1 MDLVTPGFGLVFWT
15 TLSFLILLFLL
26 RKFAWKPILGAV
38 NDREKSIEEALVE
51 AQKAREEMA
60 NLKADNERIL
70 KEARAERDQM
80 LKEARSIREK
90 MIEDSKET
98 ARTEAEKILTS
109 AREGIENE
117 KKAALIELRNTVGT
131 LAIEVAEKVL
141 RSELTNSDKSKEL
154 VDGYLKDIS
163 FN

>member
-15 TLSFLILLFLL
+15 TLSFLILLLLL

-38 NDREKSIEEALVE
+38 NAREKSIEEALIE
-51 AQKAREEMA
+51 AKKAREEMA

-80 LKEARSIREK
+80 LKEARTIRDN
-90 MIEDSKET
+90 MIEESKGS
-98 ARTEAEKILTS
+98 AKAEAEKIISS
-109 AREGIENE
+109 ARETIENE
-117 KKAALIELRNTVGT
+117 KKAALHELRNTVGT

-141 RSELTNSDKSKEL
+141 RSELTNTDKSKEL
-154 VDGYLKDIS
+154 VDDYLKDIS

>member
-26 RKFAWKPILGAV
+26 RKFAWKPILTAV
-38 NDREKSIEEALVE
+38 NDREQSIEEALTE

-80 LKEARSIREK
+80 LKEAREIRDNMVE
-90 MIEDSKET
+90 ESKQK
-98 ARTEAEKILTS
+98 AKDEAEKILVQ
-109 AREGIENE
+109 ARETIENE
-117 KKAALIELRNTVGT
+117 KKAALHDLRNTVGT

-141 RSELTNSDKSKEL
+141 RSELTNTGKSKEL
-154 VDGYLKDIS
+154 VDDYLNDIS

>member
-26 RKFAWKPILGAV
+26 RKFAWKPILTAV
-38 NDREKSIEEALVE
+38 NDREQSIEEALTE

-80 LKEARSIREK
+80 LKEAREIRDNMVE
-90 MIEDSKET
+90 ESKQK
-98 ARTEAEKILTS
+98 AKDEAEKILVQ
-109 AREGIENE
+109 ARETIENE
-117 KKAALIELRNTVGT
+117 KKAALHDLRNTVGT

-141 RSELTNSDKSKEL
+141 RSELTNTDKSKEL
-154 VDGYLKDIS
+154 VDDYLNDIS

>member
-26 RKFAWKPILGAV
+26 RKFAWKPILTAV
-38 NDREKSIEEALVE
+38 NDREQSIEEALTE

-80 LKEARSIREK
+80 LKEAREIRDNMVE
-90 MIEDSKET
+90 ESKQK
-98 ARTEAEKILTS
+98 AKDEAEKILVQ
-109 AREGIENE
+109 ARETIENE
-117 KKAALIELRNTVGT
+117 KKAALHDLRNTVGT

-141 RSELTNSDKSKEL
+141 RSELTNTDKSKGL
-154 VDGYLKDIS
+154 VDDYLNDIS

>member
-26 RKFAWKPILGAV
+26 RKFAWKPILTAV
-38 NDREKSIEEALVE
+38 NDREQSIEEALTE

-80 LKEARSIREK
+80 LKEARESRDNMVE
-90 MIEDSKET
+90 ESKQK
-98 ARTEAEKILTS
+98 AKDEAEKILVQ
-109 AREGIENE
+109 ARETIENE
-117 KKAALIELRNTVGT
+117 KKAALHDLRNTVGT

-141 RSELTNSDKSKEL
+141 RSELTNTGKSKEL
-154 VDGYLKDIS
+154 VDDYLNDIS

>member
-15 TLSFLILLFLL
+15 TLSFLILLLLL

-38 NDREKSIEEALVE
+38 NEREKSIEEALTE
-51 AQKAREEMA
+51 AHKAREEMA

-80 LKEARSIREK
+80 LKEAREIRDN
-90 MIEDSKET
+90 MIEESKGRAKE
-98 ARTEAEKILTS
+98 EAEKIVS
-109 AREGIENE
+109 AARETIDNE
-117 KKAALIELRNTVGT
+117 KKAALHELRNTVGT

-141 RSELTNSDKSKEL
+141 RSELTNTDKSKEL
-154 VDGYLKDIS
+154 VDDYLKDIS